1 MTKNTS
7 NGNSSNG
14 NSSNGNSSNGNAKA
28 FGGVIAII
36 AVIAGV
42 YAMIEPQQQRIDYVS
57 DEIIIM
63 QKETKD
69 QIRESRNEDALSR
82 QDRASLR
89 EKFQGITGEITAL
102 KEIRDIRYSY
112 LELSQNNTDEKREE
126 CRVDTER
133 RLSDLEARMK
143 ILDRSVSV
151 KPIE

>member
-1 MTKNTS
+1 MSKKIINTSKGRHMTKNT
-7 NGNSSNG
+7 SNG

-42 YAMIEPQQQRIDYVS
+42 YAMIEPQQQRIDYLT

-112 LELSQNNTDEKREE
+112 LELSQNN
-126 CRVDTER
+126 
-133 RLSDLEARMK
+133 
-143 ILDRSVSV
+143 
-151 KPIE
+151 